1 MCVFTLCGHE
11 AIGGGG
17 SKQMQTGKDSERFQ
31 PLLEHELLS
40 RFSCKGSCAFQ
51 QIYAQM
57 MPNEKAS
64 NDSLCQ
70 NPPSLLNYVIIFQ
83 TASINWLQG
92 DLLTPMISVVF
103 ASDPERFIS
112 LGFPERCISLW
123 AQILLKCG
131 ADFSLSTL
139 AQESTLLQQLLH
151 IQANKHETD
160 DFSNISSSWGLSDP
174 GAGLCVHILTLQN
187 CRQAGCSLHLS
198 QSKAAQEATI

>member
-1 MCVFTLCGHE
+1 
-11 AIGGGG
+11 
-17 SKQMQTGKDSERFQ
+17 
-31 PLLEHELLS
+31 
-40 RFSCKGSCAFQ
+40 
-51 QIYAQM
+51 M
-57 MPNEKAS
+57 MPNEKVSYDGVLPKSTISSELCDRFS
-64 NDSLCQ
+64 NSVHWSAAKLH
-70 NPPSLLNYVIIFQ
+70 
-83 TASINWLQG
+83 G
-92 DLLTPMISVVF
+92 DLLTQMIAVVF

>member
-1 MCVFTLCGHE
+1 MWAWSNWRGGVKANANREGFREVPTFAWTRALEQIQLQGELCFPADLCTDDAKWE
-11 AIGGGG
+11 
-17 SKQMQTGKDSERFQ
+17 SLKWQ
-31 PLLEHELLS
+31 PLPKSTISSELCD
-40 RFSCKGSCAFQ
+40 RFSNGVHQLA
-51 QIYAQM
+51 AR
-57 MPNEKAS
+57 
-64 NDSLCQ
+64 LH
-70 NPPSLLNYVIIFQ
+70 
-83 TASINWLQG
+83 G

-151 IQANKHETD
+151 IQANEHETD

-174 GAGLCVHILTLQN
+174 GAPGLCVHVLTLQN

-198 QSKAAQEATI
+198 QSKATQKATI